1 MNEKEKK
8 KSKTVMVIKSKEKE
22 KPDKKDQ
29 EANIDLKDW
38 RKDQEVQYFSN
49 IYDSGWSCIM

>member
-8 KSKTVMVIKSKEKE
+8 KSQTVKPTSSKEKE
-22 KPDKKDQ
+22 KPDKKD
-29 EANIDLKDW
+29 EVADIDESLW

-49 IYDSGWSCIM
+49 VHDSGWSCIM

>member
-1 MNEKEKK
+1 MEKRKHRN
-8 KSKTVMVIKSKEKE
+8 IKRKELNLKEKE

-29 EANIDLKDW
+29 AANLDLKDW

-49 IYDSGWSCIM
+49 I